1 MARRPK
7 RSLVDELTQDL
18 QIAHGVRQVLIGLAA
33 KHPEIHM
40 LNPVPMF
47 DVGIGQLEAKLKA
60 AEVAPATEQA

>member
-7 RSLVDELTQDL
+7 RSLVAELMQDL
-18 QIAHGVRQVLIGLAA
+18 QIAHGARQVLRGLAA
-33 KHPEIHM
+33 KHPELTM

-60 AEVAPATEQA
+60 AEAETETTA